1 VLKKLSCTWQ
11 GYLESG
17 PFLGQFIGEEGMKG
31 KEMSDEKFFCGRRS
45 GDEKVPDMA
54 RKEC

>member
-1 VLKKLSCTWQ
+1 
-11 GYLESG
+11 
-17 PFLGQFIGEEGMKG
+17 MKG